1 MSNALRVDWF
11 ERDPGGSTT
20 NVAPASNQGGPR
32 LVVVCGSISDEDRLH
47 TAALPD
53 RLSGHL
59 VFVPRRDTLPPAE
72 NDREHRLWIDRA
84 DEVLAVRKPDGT
96 VGESTAAEV
105 KYALERGKPV
115 RWWPLE
121 ASDD

>member
-1 MSNALRVDWF
+1 MSNALRVEWF

-20 NVAPASNQGGPR
+20 NVAPAKNQAVAANQEGPR
-32 LVVVCGSISDEDRLH
+32 LVVVCGSISDEGRLH

-84 DEVLAVRKPDGT
+84 E
-96 VGESTAAEV
+96 
-105 KYALERGKPV
+105 
-115 RWWPLE
+115 
-121 ASDD
+121 